1 MLVQSEYLTI
11 VGMGGLELVPHPT
24 LKDRE
29 WRKNMDIIN
38 IGKAL
43 ASSFT
48 PHILYSSKLHLRVSS
63 ISVNA
68 RCADSGSGNVR
79 SGKQGSFDVM
89 V

>member
-11 VGMGGLELVPHPT
+11 VGMGGLELIPHPT

-38 IGKAL
+38 IRKAL

-48 PHILYSSKLHLRVSS
+48 PHQKLYLRVSS
-63 ISVNA
+63 INVNA

-79 SGKQGSFDVM
+79 PGKQESFDVM